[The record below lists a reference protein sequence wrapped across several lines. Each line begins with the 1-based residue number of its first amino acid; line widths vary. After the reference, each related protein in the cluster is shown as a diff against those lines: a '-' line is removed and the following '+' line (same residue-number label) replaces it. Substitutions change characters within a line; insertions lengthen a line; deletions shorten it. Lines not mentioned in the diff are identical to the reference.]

1 MAKTHDP
8 ITSFG
13 AELNAV
19 LRQGANKEVR
29 IKLPDKNLAIRFKQ
43 RLNKLRVAMKA
54 AKHPD
59 WEQLYRCG
67 ITTDPSDPCTII
79 LRPKDSEFRDFIK
92 GAGVSTEEP
101 PAVTSVSVGE
111 STPDAVDSFLAEL
124 TDATSVQKAL
134 DENTLPKPDTDKL

>member
-19 LRQGANKEVR
+19 LRQGANREVR

-59 WEQLYRCG
+59 WVQLYRCG
-67 ITTDPSDPCTII
+67 ITTDPSDPCTIV

-92 GAGVSTEEP
+92 GAGVSVEEP
-101 PAVTSVSVGE
+101 PAVTSVTVGE
-111 STPDAVDSFLAEL
+111 STPEAVDSFLAEL
-124 TDATSVQKAL
+124 SDATSVQKAL
-134 DENTLPKPDTDKL
+134 DESTIKPPKEEDL